1 MKSKENLIPA
11 KRTNP
16 DSNYAYAQEMEEDSV
31 QQVENCLEDAT
42 LLTLQKAGAAYKD
55 RIARKRELHKPHQ
68 EGSLYRNTLEPR
80 EKETVVREPSKTNPQ
95 GTSKQEQQRC
105 TVQKQIE
112 QQVKKVAREIRG
124 VDIDQKQLRT
134 AANTARKGKKAGQ
147 VTQRTQRMIYRAKQ
161 AAGES
166 AEATKKGIAVIR
178 SAIRHWMTAMQSL
191 AAALIAGGWVSVF
204 IILLMCLIALVAGS
218 AYGIFFAAESP
229 DENAISVQRP

>member
-1 MKSKENLIPA
+1 MAGDSMKDNRHKEPRQKPWGQAERIQTGSRLPKTIAREAWVKSKENLIPA

-55 RIARKRELHKPHQ
+55 RIACKRELHKPHQ

-105 TVQKQIE
+105 TAQKQIE

-178 SAIRHWMTAMQSL
+178 SAIRHWMTAML
-191 AAALIAGGWVSVF
+191 KK
-204 IILLMCLIALVAGS
+204 II
-218 AYGIFFAAESP
+218 
-229 DENAISVQRP
+229 

>member
-124 VDIDQKQLRT
+124 VDILAIKLMVWIQKDCFDRERLICIV
-134 AANTARKGKKAGQ
+134 GDC
-147 VTQRTQRMIYRAKQ
+147 YF
-161 AAGES
+161 
-166 AEATKKGIAVIR
+166 GI
-178 SAIRHWMTAMQSL
+178 
-191 AAALIAGGWVSVF
+191 
-204 IILLMCLIALVAGS
+204 
-218 AYGIFFAAESP
+218 ESP
-229 DENAISVQRP
+229 IGIVRLVV

>member
-1 MKSKENLIPA
+1 MKDNRHKEPRQKPWGQAERIQTGSRLPKTIAREAWVKSKENLIPA

-95 GTSKQEQQRC
+95 GTSKQVLKSQLVILVTC
-105 TVQKQIE
+105 TCLLRILKGLWKRSIF
-112 QQVKKVAREIRG
+112 QV
-124 VDIDQKQLRT
+124 
-134 AANTARKGKKAGQ
+134 
-147 VTQRTQRMIYRAKQ
+147 
-161 AAGES
+161 
-166 AEATKKGIAVIR
+166 R
-178 SAIRHWMTAMQSL
+178 STP
-191 AAALIAGGWVSVF
+191 F
-204 IILLMCLIALVAGS
+204 FCLL
-218 AYGIFFAAESP
+218 F
-229 DENAISVQRP
+229 